1 MKKILYILFCIFF
14 ITINIKAEP
23 INYKNFS
30 PDKENEFSQL
40 YKRFYVREED
50 NLEKISYYKITN
62 DLSTKGTE
70 LKYLLFNINVI
81 ETKEKKEIYIIIA
94 SMGNKEP
101 EIYDCVFYI
110 DGKKYPLSFEYLGNE
125 EKKSKTGIAEISEC
139 LLCKN
144 TDNVIPNM
152 INAQNVILRIKS
164 HCKKMTDFTR
174 DTNIDIPLSEQH
186 FYNIQKFYKEVIAKK

>member
-1 MKKILYILFCIFF
+1 MKKMLYILFCIFF
-14 ITINIKAEP
+14 ININIKAET

-40 YKRFYVREED
+40 YKRFYISEED

-81 ETKEKKEIYIIIA
+81 ETKEKKETYIIIA

-110 DGKKYPLSFEYLGNE
+110 DGKKYPLAFEYLGKE
-125 EKKSKTGIAEISEC
+125 EKKSKTGTAEISEC